1 MKKLFCRIGLHWM
14 LNHKENY
21 VEYCITSPPQYEAEC
36 ACGKKWWVY
45 SKMPLVFRKDK
56 RID

>member
-14 LNHKENY
+14 SKHRENY
-21 VEYCITSPPQYEAEC
+21 VEYWVGPRTYEAEC

-45 SKMPLVFRKDK
+45 SKMPFVFKKNERMD
-56 RID
+56 